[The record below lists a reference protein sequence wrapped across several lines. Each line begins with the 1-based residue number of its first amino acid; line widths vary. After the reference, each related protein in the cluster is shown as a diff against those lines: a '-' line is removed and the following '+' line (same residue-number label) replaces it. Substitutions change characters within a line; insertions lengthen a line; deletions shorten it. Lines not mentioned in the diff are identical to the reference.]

1 MGLSG
6 WELIAVL
13 VIVLLLFGAKRL
25 PDLANS
31 LGRSIKEFRNA
42 TDDDGED
49 EGQRGQEGRDVAG
62 DGGGTSDSST
72 S

>member
-6 WELIAVL
+6 WELVIVL

-31 LGRSIKEFRNA
+31 LGRSIKEFRSA
-42 TDDDGED
+42 TAD
-49 EGQRGQEGRDVAG
+49 EGDEGDEEDRDVAG
-62 DGGGTSDSST
+62 DGGGPSDTATS
-72 S
+72 

>member
-31 LGRSIKEFRNA
+31 LGKSIKEFRSA
-42 TDDDGED
+42 TEDDED
-49 EGQRGQEGRDVAG
+49 EDRDVAG
-62 DGGGTSDSST
+62 DGGGASDSST